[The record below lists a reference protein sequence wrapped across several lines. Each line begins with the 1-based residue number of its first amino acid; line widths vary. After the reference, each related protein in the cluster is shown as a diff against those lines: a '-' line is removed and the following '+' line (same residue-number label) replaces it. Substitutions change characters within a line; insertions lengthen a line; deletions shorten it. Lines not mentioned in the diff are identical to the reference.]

1 VDRSQV
7 PQWFRDGV
15 TSCIMKDRS
24 YTIRAQLGTFSN
36 PFHSSV
42 YTGIAGALQ
51 TFTPTSAQT
60 GGSISSP
67 TASPTTPVLSDTDP
81 LVKTDTLS
89 TGTKAGIGIGVS
101 NFFLLLGAL
110 VVFLIRRR
118 RGLVKA
124 AEMDE
129 GKEKSKDLDSVF
141 EEDRRIYE
149 VASKELERGL
159 ELGGRP
165 RFELESPIRH
175 ELESPQ
181 MFELEGK
188 ESKVHVVELPGRWF

>member
-1 VDRSQV
+1 
-7 PQWFRDGV
+7 
-15 TSCIMKDRS
+15 MKDRS
-24 YTIRAQLGTFSN
+24 FTIRAQLGTFSN
-36 PFHSSV
+36 PFYSSI

-60 GGSISSP
+60 GGSISNP
-67 TASPTTPVLSDTDP
+67 TASPTTPALSDTDP
-81 LVKTDTLS
+81 LAKTDALS

-110 VVFLIRRR
+110 VTFLIRRR

-129 GKEKSKDLDSVF
+129 GKEKSTEMDSVF

-149 VASKELERGL
+149 VASKEWERGF
-159 ELGGRP
+159 ELGGRQK
-165 RFELESPIRH
+165 FELESPIRY
-175 ELESPQ
+175 ELGSPQ
-181 MFELEGK
+181 MFELESK
-188 ESKVHVVELPGRWF
+188 EGKVHVGELPGRWP

>member
-1 VDRSQV
+1 
-7 PQWFRDGV
+7 
-15 TSCIMKDRS
+15 MKDRS
-24 YTIRAQLGTFSN
+24 FTIRAQLGTISN
-36 PFHSSV
+36 PFHSSI

-67 TASPTTPVLSDTDP
+67 TASPTMPAFSDSNP
-81 LVKTDTLS
+81 LVRTDTLS

-110 VVFLIRRR
+110 VIFLIRRR
-118 RGLVKA
+118 RGLAEA
-124 AEMDE
+124 AAVAKGD
-129 GKEKSKDLDSVF
+129 EKSSELDTVF

-149 VASKELERGL
+149 AASKELERGL
-159 ELGGRP
+159 ELGGRE

-175 ELESPQ
+175 ELGSPRR
-181 MFELEGK
+181 FELE
-188 ESKVHVVELPGRWF
+188 SPVHVVELPGRWR